1 MPKGERKKY
10 SKEFK
15 LSAVYMMLSNTM
27 RPKEIFKMLDV
38 DRQTVYR
45 WVSEF
50 KASGE
55 KAFDEKA
62 VLPGDEVRRLQKEL
76 ADLQMENEIL
86 KKSHGILCG
95 TTQERVS
102 FAASELREYPARKV
116 CQILNIPRSSYYHQR
131 RYGAHRIAYK
141 AEESQAVY
149 DAFVAHHGSFGR
161 RMLKRIL
168 EKDHIVLSENKIS
181 RILKAYD
188 LCPKYGRKRCK
199 NVHTSK
205 NT

>member
-27 RPKEIFKMLDV
+27 QPKEIFKMLDV

-45 WVSEF
+45 WVNEF

-62 VLPGDEVRRLQKEL
+62 VLPGDEVRRLQKQL

-86 KKSHGILCG
+86 KKA
-95 TTQERVS
+95 TAY
-102 FAASELREYPARKV
+102 FAEQHKK
-116 CQILNIPRSSYYHQR
+116 
-131 RYGAHRIAYK
+131 G
-141 AEESQAVY
+141 
-149 DAFVAHHGSFGR
+149 
-161 RMLKRIL
+161 
-168 EKDHIVLSENKIS
+168 
-181 RILKAYD
+181 
-188 LCPKYGRKRCK
+188 
-199 NVHTSK
+199 
-205 NT
+205 